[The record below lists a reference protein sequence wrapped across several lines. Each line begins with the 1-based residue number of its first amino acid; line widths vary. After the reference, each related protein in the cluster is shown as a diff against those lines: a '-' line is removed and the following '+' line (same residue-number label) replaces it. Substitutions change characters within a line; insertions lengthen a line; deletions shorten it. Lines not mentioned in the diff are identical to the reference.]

1 MENFIYNNPLRH
13 PHQHSAPKPKLP
25 SAKILQKKGTVPT
38 VESANLPMDPKNLE
52 SIWNTID
59 PIKQKHATPSQRKG
73 SATSDKDATSS
84 TTNTKQ
90 QPKANGNR
98 STQIIGRQ

>member
-1 MENFIYNNPLRH
+1 
-13 PHQHSAPKPKLP
+13 
-25 SAKILQKKGTVPT
+25 
-38 VESANLPMDPKNLE
+38 MDPKNLE

-59 PIKQKHATPSQRKG
+59 PIKQKHAMPSQKKV
-73 SATSDKDATSS
+73 SATSEKDATSS